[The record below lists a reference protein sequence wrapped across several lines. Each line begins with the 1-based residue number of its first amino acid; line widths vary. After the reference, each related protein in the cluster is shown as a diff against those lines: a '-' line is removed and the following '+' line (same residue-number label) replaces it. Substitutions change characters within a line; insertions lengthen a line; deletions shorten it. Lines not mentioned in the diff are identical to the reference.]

1 MCFSEFIGYTCGHSS
16 AEVLRPCPMTTQ
28 LYTNPLCARYA
39 RRPVLA
45 PEMCPACQRIL
56 HGRAVLIVEWEHRWM
71 HERGVCGC
79 EVQFPDLFRPRVVGR
94 SQPVEARE
102 SSHAASNE
110 AGEGRGDGEV
120 EAALPR
126 VGGNDKAGARKV
138 PALYQE
144 TTTTTTTLRGGDGKP
159 EVAIRIPSFYG
170 AEWVDEHRQLHLKGS
185 CKCSGDFSSYQTPTS
200 YRTAP
205 TSPAEMSREQAV
217 RMAHSRSLQSQNIY
231 DGASPPY
238 ASPEE
243 QERRA
248 HTTQQNSTDHPYRG
262 RPPHEGRRTTGPP
275 TPQRSPG
282 AIYEVDPARSTNALY
297 NFACAEGAEITSCAD
312 FQSVEFPGPEDV
324 LPLVGLPMGAG
335 PEGPAGLP
343 HTGDF
348 VSCVLHAREVIAAL
362 GDGPPRLR
370 ALRYK
375 SRSVSCLYELKAVV
389 RGERHHPALHSQSVS
404 SSAGASDSENGMS
417 DDQL

>member
-16 AEVLRPCPMTTQ
+16 SEVLRPCPMTTQ

-39 RRPVLA
+39 RRPILA

-94 SQPVEARE
+94 SQPVEVRHSNTE
-102 SSHAASNE
+102 SNDDTGNGRSNS
-110 AGEGRGDGEV
+110 EV
-120 EAALPR
+120 ETVLPR
-126 VGGNDKAGARKV
+126 MGGNDKSGAKKV

-144 TTTTTTTLRGGDGKP
+144 TTTTTTTMRGGDGRP

-185 CKCSGDFSSYQTPTS
+185 CKCSGDFSFYQTPTS
-200 YRTAP
+200 YRVAP
-205 TSPAEMSREQAV
+205 SSSAERSREQAT
-217 RMAHSRSLQSQNIY
+217 RMAHSRSLQSQSIY
-231 DGASPPY
+231 DGASTPY
-238 ASPEE
+238 SSPQA
-243 QERRA
+243 QERKA
-248 HTTQQNSTDHPYRG
+248 QTTQKNSAHHPYHSQAPHADRG
-262 RPPHEGRRTTGPP
+262 ATGPP
-275 TPQRSPG
+275 IPQRSPG
-282 AIYEVDPARSTNALY
+282 AIYEVDPARSSNALY
-297 NFACAEGAEITSCAD
+297 NFACVEGAKITSCAD
-312 FQSVEFPGPEDV
+312 FQSVEFPRPKNV
-324 LPLVGLPMGAG
+324 LPLVGLPIGAG

-348 VSCVLHAREVIAAL
+348 VSCVLHAREMIAAL
-362 GDGPPRLR
+362 GDGPDRL
-370 ALRYK
+370 LRRK
-375 SRSVSCLYELKAVV
+375 SRSVSCLYELKVTVAGG
-389 RGERHHPALHSQSVS
+389 RQGPARHSQSVGP
-404 SSAGASDSENGMS
+404 SAGASDSENDLS